1 MTRLVTGSLF
11 VVATPI
17 GNMGDVTLRAIDTLR
32 AVPIVAAED
41 TRRTHALLEHL
52 GIGGKRLVSLH
63 AHSSAGEVERLASYL
78 AAGEDVAYAT
88 DAGTPLVSDPGS
100 ALVAAAIRVG
110 ARVVPIPG
118 ASSVLAA
125 LVKSGLASDAGFRFV
140 AFLPRDGPR
149 RREAIERIAST
160 PEPVV
165 IFESAL
171 RIGATLEEL
180 ASAMPDRAASVVRE
194 ITKVYEEAVCGKLSE
209 LAGDARQWRGEITLV
224 LGSHRPED
232 RETIDD
238 LAIDARIQDELSRG
252 VHAKAIAEHL
262 AAWSGRP
269 RRELYARV
277 VAMKRG

>member
-1 MTRLVTGSLF
+1 MTRTGSLF

-63 AHSSAGEVERLASYL
+63 AHSSAGEVERLASHL

-110 ARVVPIPG
+110 ATVVPVPG

-171 RIGATLEEL
+171 RIGATLKEL
-180 ASAMPDRAASVVRE
+180 AGAMPDRAASVVRE
-194 ITKVYEEAVCGKLSE
+194 ITKVYEEAIRGKLSE
-209 LAGDARQWRGEITLV
+209 LAEDARQWRGEITLV
-224 LGSHRPED
+224 LGAHRPED

-252 VHAKAIAEHL
+252 VHAKAIAEQL